1 MNLFGQLERLL
12 TAQNPGFLRIV
23 ITGLVAIVI
32 LIGAN
37 AILKKRIERLEEM
50 RKKGPVRF
58 LPLLR
63 FIKKIALPLTFLALL
78 YFTLQQIYFSENLH
92 TLTRSIF
99 ALVVTIIIVRS
110 IIKAVEISFDRYF
123 EKHENEIERE
133 KSLKPLLSLIS
144 FIAWIVGAIFL
155 MANLG
160 FDVSTALAG
169 LGVGGIAVAIA
180 AQGILGDLFS
190 YFVIFFDKPFQIGD
204 FIIFGDKAGVVE
216 RIGIKSSHI
225 RILNGEILVVS
236 NSDLTSSR
244 IHNYKKMERRRL
256 VFSVTVPYE
265 TDEKKLKLIPQL
277 IKQAIES
284 VKTIEGILFDRS
296 HLQNLGPYAYVFE
309 TVYYVPSPNYNVY
322 MDVQQEIYLN
332 IVELFSKNE
341 IKFAYPTQRYYAQN
355 NFKDI

>member
-1 MNLFGQLERLL
+1 MNSLAQVENLL
-12 TAQNPGFLRIV
+12 TTQNPRFFKIA
-23 ITGLVAIVI
+23 IISIVAILV
-32 LIGAN
+32 LVGAN
-37 AILKKRIERLEEM
+37 SFLKRKIEKLEKM
-50 RKKGPVRF
+50 RKEGPVRF

-63 FIKKIALPLTFLALL
+63 FIKKIALPLTFLAIL
-78 YFTLQQIYFSENLH
+78 YFTLQQIYFSESLH
-92 TLTRSIF
+92 IVTRSLF
-99 ALVVTIIIVRS
+99 ALVVTIIVVRS
-110 IIKAVEISFDRYF
+110 IIKAIEISFDRYF
-123 EKHENEIERE
+123 EKHENEIEKE

-144 FIAWIVGAIFL
+144 FLAWILGAIFL

-216 RIGIKSSHI
+216 SIGIKSSHI

-256 VFSVTVPYE
+256 VFSINVPYE
-265 TDEKKLKLIPQL
+265 TDENKLKLIPQL
-277 IKQAIES
+277 IKQS
-284 VKTIEGILFDRS
+284 VENVKIIEGVLFDRS
-296 HLQNLGPYAYVFE
+296 HLQSIGPYAYVFE
-309 TVYYVPSPNYNVY
+309 TVYYVPSPNYTVY
-322 MDVQQEIYLN
+322 MNVQQEIYLN
-332 IVELFSKNE
+332 IVEFFNKND
-341 IKFAYPTQRYYAQN
+341 IRFAYPTQRYYAQN
-355 NFKDI
+355 NFENI